1 MKSLNKT
8 PASRSAKE
16 QPAFL
21 AHGQAAAKLMCLL
34 ATGLF
39 TAPFSIAGTVLWT
52 KNIANIGNSSYWR
65 VGSDGAVAI
74 VQQKPTTGNVRD
86 LEKIHWYARDGS
98 EIAAPISTF
107 TYVYGPVYVSKDE
120 LAVFSRFQPE
130 VNNDYRLEVFQVVAS
145 NAVENT
151 IVNADNG
158 PYTSFN
164 LNFPYL
170 LNSEVLKDNG
180 NGSKDYRFT
189 LIDLTNANT
198 LEIVGDAVIGIQGN
212 NLKVR
217 WKTIANAKYKVQI
230 SANLITWSDYTEI
243 IDGNGSTMIVN
254 IPVDNKD
261 AGIYARVAKL

>member
-1 MKSLNKT
+1 MKRL
-8 PASRSAKE
+8 
-16 QPAFL
+16 L
-21 AHGQAAAKLMCLL
+21 HLCLL
-34 ATGLF
+34 ATGLL

-52 KNIANIGNSSYWR
+52 KNITNIGNNSYWR

-74 VQQKPTTGNVRD
+74 VQQKPTTSSVRD

-98 EIAAPISTF
+98 EIAVPPSSF

-120 LAVFSRFQPE
+120 LAVFSRFQPG

-151 IVNADNG
+151 IVSADNG

-170 LNSEVLKDNG
+170 LNSEVLEDNG
-180 NGSKDYRFT
+180 NGSKDYRFS

-198 LEIVGDAVIGIQGN
+198 LEIVGEAVIGIHGN
-212 NLKVR
+212 NLKIR

-230 SANLITWSDYTEI
+230 STNLLTWSDYTEI
-243 IDGNGSTMIVN
+243 IDGNGSMMIVN
-254 IPVDNKD
+254 VPVDDPD
-261 AGIYARVAKL
+261 AGVFARVVKL